1 MRNIEKIAVLGGD
14 ARQAALAAMLADCGY
29 ETATWAVE
37 GDVGNAVRCLQWRA
51 ALMSADAVILP
62 IVAEDEMG
70 RLNAPF
76 ALDGAQIPVLNDIL
90 EASDAMI
97 FGGKLPQDFVNRSAA
112 YGRKVIDYFFSEDLQ
127 ILNALP
133 TAEGAIAVA
142 LDNLDVTIYAS
153 KILVVGYGRIGKT
166 LSSILHRMGANVDVA
181 ARRGSDLA
189 RIEIEGIRPQRLF
202 GDSLASL
209 VSGEYDAVFNTVPCV
224 LFNSEVLRNANPKT
238 LYIDLASSPG
248 GFDLLAASE
257 RGLRVLKALSLPGK
271 YFPRSAGNI
280 IGKTILNYLSNLEE
294 NQ

>member
-14 ARQAALAAMLADCGY
+14 ARQAALAAMLADNGY
-29 ETATWAVE
+29 ETATWAVM
-37 GDVGNAVRCLQWRA
+37 GDVGNAVRCSEWSLS
-51 ALMSADAVILP
+51 LLSADAVVLP
-62 IVAEDEMG
+62 IVAEDERG

-76 ALDGAQIPVLNDIL
+76 ASDYARVPKLNDIL
-90 EASDAMI
+90 EASDGII
-97 FGGKLPQDFVNRSAA
+97 FGGKLPQDFVNCSIAR
-112 YGRKVIDYFFSEDLQ
+112 GREVIDYFLSEELQ

-142 LDNLDVTIYAS
+142 LENLDVTIYAS

-238 LYIDLASSPG
+238 LYIDLASNPG
-248 GFDLLAASE
+248 GFDLSTASE

-280 IGKTILNYLSNLEE
+280 IGKTILNYLSNLE
-294 NQ
+294 NN